1 MARIKESSKVSGL
14 VGVVSPAVLS
24 SARELNLN
32 TCPILEI
39 RYDLFPNTKEWPEL
53 ISRIKA
59 WAPKAKIIA
68 TIRLERDG
76 GKWPEKDSKKREALW
91 SAILNA
97 SQAPDWIDLE
107 WAELEDYMELMA
119 KAQEK
124 DVKVLASHH
133 DFQGI
138 PSATVLEK
146 AIEHALYWRADGF
159 KIAAMSKQ
167 PDDCGVLYALSKK
180 HAASFTWFSAF
191 AMGETGTVSRIYS
204 FACGAN
210 LSYGAL
216 GDAVAPGQLSMP
228 ILKSFVAKLN
238 GDSSEADVRTWL
250 KEEGVPT

>member
-1 MARIKESSKVSGL
+1 MARIVESSKVSGL

-24 SARELNLN
+24 SARELNLS

-53 ISRIKA
+53 IARIKA
-59 WAPKAKIIA
+59 WAPKAKVIA

-76 GKWPEKDSKKREALW
+76 GKWPEKDSKKRETLW
-91 SAILNA
+91 NAILDA

-124 DVKVLASHH
+124 RVKVLASHH

-138 PSATVLEK
+138 PSASVLEK
-146 AIEHALYWRADGF
+146 AIEHALYWHADGF
-159 KIAAMSKQ
+159 KIAAMPKQ
-167 PDDCGVLYALSKK
+167 LDDCGVLYALSKN
-180 HAASFTWFSAF
+180 HASRFAWFSAF

-216 GDAVAPGQLSMP
+216 GAAVAPGQISMP
-228 ILKSFVAKLN
+228 TLKSLVAKLN
-238 GDSSEADVRTWL
+238 EESTEADVRKWL
-250 KEEGVPT
+250 KEEGISA